1 MIDLPF
7 SLNSEPVKYV
17 VIALSAPVWMPFAR
31 ALWKELNDSL
41 RPEGGVLGLAPSEK
55 ELEALNKS
63 EGQHDTPL
71 VSETWAEHETGSGPR
86 QPARRTRTSAA
97 PARTSPA
104 PRPRG
109 FR

>member
-41 RPEGGVLGLAPSEK
+41 RPEGGILGLAPSEK
-55 ELEALNKS
+55 ELEALNKA
-63 EGQHDTPL
+63 EGLHDTPL
-71 VSETWAEHETGSGPR
+71 ISETWEEHEGGTGPR
-86 QPARRTRTSAA
+86 QAARRTRSSGASA
-97 PARTSPA
+97 PAAT